1 MVYATQEF
9 KQYGRCLSLW
19 IDGVPAGRRK
29 EARMFFNKLRLCLKN
44 VDGYIDRAHR
54 IGKPYFG
61 KKASK
66 NVRALLLNL
75 QYSGIAQ

>member
-1 MVYATQEF
+1 MFE
-9 KQYGRCLSLW
+9 
-19 IDGVPAGRRK
+19 
-29 EARMFFNKLRLCLKN
+29 EADPGN